1 MQKAK
6 TDLQKPQIDL
16 EFAKVDRERYEQ
28 LSRIGAIGRRE
39 FEQKQLV
46 VKQSELIL
54 KAEQKFFEIAK
65 IKVE

>member
-1 MQKAK
+1 LQKAK
-6 TDLQKPQIDL
+6 TDLQKPQTDL
-16 EFAKVDRERYEQ
+16 EFAKVDRDRYEQ

-54 KAEQKFFEIAK
+54 KAEQKSFEIAK

>member
-1 MQKAK
+1 LQKAK
-6 TDLQKPQIDL
+6 TDLQKPQTDL
-16 EFAKVDRERYEQ
+16 EFAKVDRDRYEQ

-54 KAEQKFFEIAK
+54 KAEQKSFEIAK
-65 IKVE
+65 IKV

>member
-6 TDLQKPQIDL
+6 TDLQKPQTDL
-16 EFAKVDRERYEQ
+16 EFAKVDRDRYEQ

-54 KAEQKFFEIAK
+54 KAEQKSFEIAK
-65 IKVE
+65 IKV